1 MTVAD
6 ILYFASLAS
15 AAFISTA
22 VLLRQF
28 FHGDLAEH
36 RKGIRRRAA
45 RSALRTTPGRRLA
58 VARLTVT
65 GAHRR
70 RAA

>member
-22 VLLRQF
+22 VLLRQYF
-28 FHGDLAEH
+28 RGDLAEH
-36 RKGIRRRAA
+36 DAGVRRLDAASAPRATHRVTAAGTHHRRAA
-45 RSALRTTPGRRLA
+45 
-58 VARLTVT
+58 
-65 GAHRR
+65 
-70 RAA
+70 